1 MRYLTPRKAAKGLGA
16 AGPGSATAQHWSM
29 TVSAVALAI
38 LTPAF
43 IFVIASAIG
52 LPRDGVLD
60 YFARPYPAIVTALF
74 LIVGLL
80 HYINGTQ
87 IMIDD
92 YLDHAERK
100 VATIAAKLF
109 GWAVIAAAV
118 YALARMAFAPDLPP
132 AILLPADT
140 TIVIH

>member
-1 MRYLTPRKAAKGLGA
+1 MRYLTPRKVAKGLGA

-52 LPRDGVLD
+52 LPREGVLHH
-60 YFARPYPAIVTALF
+60 FARPYPAIVTALF

-100 VATIAAKLF
+100 VAIAEFSADAIAALASAWRSLRFFRKSITSEF
-109 GWAVIAAAV
+109 CAA
-118 YALARMAFAPDLPP
+118 LRK
-132 AILLPADT
+132 
-140 TIVIH
+140 

>member
-16 AGPGSATAQHWSM
+16 AGPGSATAHHWSM
-29 TVSAVALAI
+29 TVSSVALMI

-43 IFVIASAIG
+43 ILVMATAIG
-52 LPRDGVLD
+52 LPHEAVVA

-74 LIVGLL
+74 LVVGML
-80 HYINGTQ
+80 HYINGSQ

-92 YLDHAERK
+92 YLAHTERK
-100 VATIAAKLF
+100 VAIIAARLF

-118 YALARMAFAPDLPP
+118 YALARMAFSPAMAPV
-132 AILLPADT
+132 T
-140 TIVIH
+140 TVVVH

>member
-16 AGPGSATAQHWSM
+16 AGSATGTAHHWSM
-29 TVSAVALAI
+29 TVSSVALMV

-43 IFVIASAIG
+43 IFVIANAIG
-52 LPRDGVLD
+52 LPHAGVLA
-60 YFARPYPAIVTALF
+60 YFSRPYPAIVTALF

-92 YLDHAERK
+92 YLAHTERK
-100 VATIAAKLF
+100 VAVIAAQLF
-109 GWAVIAAAV
+109 GWAVVAAAI
-118 YALARMAFAPDLPP
+118 YALARMAFSP
-132 AILLPADT
+132 AVSPIT
-140 TIVIH
+140 TVVVQ

>member
-29 TVSAVALAI
+29 TVTSAALMI

-43 IFVIASAIG
+43 IFVIATAIG
-52 LPRDGVLD
+52 LPHEGVVA
-60 YFARPYPAIVTALF
+60 YFSRPYPAIVTALF

-80 HYINGTQ
+80 HYVGGTH

-92 YLDHAERK
+92 YLDHTERK
-100 VATIAAKLF
+100 VAVIASKLF

-118 YALARMAFAPDLPP
+118 YALARMAFSPAVAP
-132 AILLPADT
+132 IT
-140 TIVIH
+140 TVVVN

>member
-16 AGPGSATAQHWSM
+16 AGPGSATAHHWSM
-29 TVSAVALAI
+29 TVSSVALMV

-52 LPRDGVLD
+52 LPHEAVVA
-60 YFARPYPAIVTALF
+60 YFSRPYPAIVTALF

-80 HYINGTQ
+80 HYVNGTQ
-87 IMIDD
+87 IMVDD
-92 YLDHAERK
+92 YLAHGERK
-100 VATIAAKLF
+100 VALLISKLL

-118 YALARMAFAPDLPP
+118 YALARMAFSPVIAPV
-132 AILLPADT
+132 T
-140 TIVIH
+140 TVVVS

>member
-29 TVSAVALAI
+29 TVSAVALMI

-52 LPRDGVLD
+52 LPRDAVVA
-60 YFARPYPAIVTALF
+60 YFSRPYPAIVTALF
-74 LIVGLL
+74 LIVGML
-80 HYINGTQ
+80 HYVNGSR

-100 VATIAAKLF
+100 VAVIASQLF

-118 YALARMAFAPDLPP
+118 YALARMAFSPVVTPVT
-132 AILLPADT
+132 AI
-140 TIVIH
+140 VVQ

>member
-16 AGPGSATAQHWSM
+16 AGPGSATAHHWSM
-29 TVSAVALAI
+29 TVSSVALMI

-43 IFVIASAIG
+43 IFVIANAIG
-52 LPRDGVLD
+52 LPHEGVVA
-60 YFARPYPAIVTALF
+60 YFSRPYPAIVTALF

-92 YLDHAERK
+92 YLGHTERK
-100 VATIAAKLF
+100 VAVIAAQLL

-118 YALARMAFAPDLPP
+118 YALMRMALSPAVAPVLAPVT
-132 AILLPADT
+132 A
-140 TIVIH
+140 VVVQ

>member
-16 AGPGSATAQHWSM
+16 AGPSSATAQHWSM
-29 TVSAVALAI
+29 TVSSVALML

-74 LIVGLL
+74 LIVGML
-80 HYINGTQ
+80 HYVNGTR

-92 YLDHAERK
+92 YLDHTERK
-100 VATIAAKLF
+100 VALIVAQLL